1 MFCPKCGEKNV
12 EGARF
17 CANCGCTFDGVQAGS
32 NAQTTSVKS
41 SENVVGNIFKYI
53 LAAFVKPF
61 KMFDKESKK
70 LSTPKYSLIYS
81 GIICGIMWILSV
93 ITTIFRAART
103 VSYGWSGT
111 VTTWDFGKVQYFKI
125 IGVNLLV
132 YVGLV
137 AVIAGVYCL
146 GSIVVKK
153 SITYFKMLSITATAI
168 MPYVLA
174 SVFLAPLLGM
184 LNHHVGAII
193 TIAGFVYSV
202 LIFLGLIDSQINF
215 KTKEQKLYF
224 HLVCAGV
231 LFITFY
237 VIYYN
242 FGSMNVAKTVSLDS
256 IYDYL
261 GY

>member
-17 CANCGCTFDGVQAGS
+17 CANCGSNFDGVQVGS
-32 NAQTTSVKS
+32 SKQTASVKN
-41 SENVVGNIFKYI
+41 SENVISNIFKYMVV
-53 LAAFVKPF
+53 AFVKPF

-81 GIICGIMWILSV
+81 GIVCGIMWILSI

-111 VTTWDFGKVQYFKI
+111 TTTWDFGKVQYFKI

-137 AVIAGVYCL
+137 AAIAGVYCL
-146 GSIVVKK
+146 GSLIVKK
-153 SITYFKMLSITATAI
+153 SVTYFKMLSITATAI
-168 MPYVLA
+168 MPYVLT

-184 LNHHVGAII
+184 LNFHVGAVIA
-193 TIAGFVYSV
+193 IAGIVYSV
-202 LIFLGLIDSQINF
+202 LIFLGLVDSQVNF

-224 HLVCAGV
+224 HLICVGV
-231 LFITFY
+231 LFIVFY
-237 VIYYN
+237 FVYYN
-242 FGSMNVAKTVSLDS
+242 FGSMNVTNTGLLNS

-261 GY
+261 R